1 MNRSETSRALE
12 MLTIYQPNT
21 PKPDNPEL
29 TVDTWA
35 YELGDFEFLDIRDAI
50 RKLCMEARRRDTP
63 WLVDLRDIRTE
74 VCNQRARRL
83 TERRPLVQPPTDL
96 DPAGYRAWLIATDRQ
111 LLARDWTPPPAI
123 ESGCDGRTIAANLA
137 DKLHR
142 KDTPDA

>member
-35 YELGDFEFLDIRDAI
+35 FELADFEFGDVRDAI

-74 VCNQRARRL
+74 VCAQRSRRL
-83 TERRPLVQPPTDL
+83 TERRHLVQPPSGL
-96 DPAGYRAWLIATDRQ
+96 GPAEYRAWLIEVDRQ
-111 LLARDWTPPPAI
+111 IMARDWAPPPAI
-123 ESGCDGRTIAANLA
+123 ETGKPA
-137 DKLHR
+137 DFMRQLNRRLNAR
-142 KDTPDA
+142 KDNPDD